1 MCFAPNLNIFF
12 VLPSTSCKFIVSK
25 WIIICYK
32 EEVTIVASSTALILK
47 LNHALTSMKFIFD
60 FTFVANGSTTMPHAL
75 GPHDST
81 FVNNIFHI

>member
-1 MCFAPNLNIFF
+1 
-12 VLPSTSCKFIVSK
+12 
-25 WIIICYK
+25 
-32 EEVTIVASSTALILK
+32 VTIIASSTALILK
-47 LNHALTSMKFIFD
+47 LSHALTSMEFIFD